1 MQFDA
6 EKQQITLEDPID
18 YLVVHCI
25 NLGIEKPEIPRYG
38 IVCPRG
44 ATELSPESTRLL
56 LDGVRK
62 ISNFRITQKKPGQMP
77 GQPHLESSNEV
88 VELWSQACKYVD
100 DILET

>member
-25 NLGIEKPEIPRYG
+25 NLEIEKPEIPRYG

-44 ATELSPESTRLL
+44 KTELSPESTRLL
-56 LDGVRK
+56 LDGVL
-62 ISNFRITQKKPGQMP
+62 SITKKQTQQLPSRL
-77 GQPHLESSNEV
+77 HIENSDEV
-88 VELWSQACKYVD
+88 VELWSRACEYVS
-100 DILET
+100 DILEI